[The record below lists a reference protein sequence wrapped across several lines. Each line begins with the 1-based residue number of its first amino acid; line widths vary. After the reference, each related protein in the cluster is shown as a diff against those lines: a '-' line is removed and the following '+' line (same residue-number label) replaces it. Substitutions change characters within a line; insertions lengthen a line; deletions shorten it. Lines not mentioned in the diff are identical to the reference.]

1 MDVYSIV
8 TERIIK
14 QLEQGYI
21 PWKKPWVNCFDGTF
35 NRISRK
41 PYSLLNQLLLMH
53 EGEYATF
60 KQWEQIGGKVKKGE
74 KSEII
79 VFWKMQE
86 VTGKTETGE
95 MQVRNIPVLR
105 YYNVF
110 HISQVENILP
120 LDDSE
125 NRFDTEP
132 IEEAEKVFRD
142 YAEREH
148 IALHIGDGN
157 KAFYRP
163 FDDSITLPSMAQFE
177 RAEEFYSTAFHEC
190 GHSTM
195 KATRCDREAENKGS
209 HFGNEGYSKE
219 ELVAEITSSAIVHSL
234 GLETEDTFKN
244 NCAYIQNW
252 LSVLKNDKKFIVS
265 ATGKAEKA
273 AKYIL
278 SI

>member
-21 PWKKPWVNCFDGTF
+21 PWKKPWVNCLDGTF

-41 PYSLLNQLLLMH
+41 PYSLLNQLLLTH

-60 KQWEQIGGKVKKGE
+60 RQWEQIGGKVKKGE

-86 VTGKTETGE
+86 VTEKTETGE

-110 HISQVENILP
+110 HISQIENILP

-148 IALHIGDGN
+148 ITLHIGDGN

-273 AKYIL
+273 TKYIL

>member
-21 PWKKPWVNCFDGTF
+21 PWKKPWVNCLDGTF

-41 PYSLLNQLLLMH
+41 PYSLLNQLLLTH

-60 KQWEQIGGKVKKGE
+60 RQWEQIGGKVKKRE

-86 VTGKTETGE
+86 VTEKTETGE
-95 MQVRNIPVLR
+95 ILVRNIPVLR

-110 HISQVENILP
+110 HISQVENVLP

-125 NRFDTEP
+125 NRFNTEP
-132 IEEAEKVFRD
+132 IAEAEKVFRG
-142 YAEREH
+142 YTEREH
-148 IALHIGDGN
+148 ITLHIGDGN

-209 HFGNEGYSKE
+209 HFGNAGYSKE

>member
-21 PWKKPWVNCFDGTF
+21 PWKKPWVNCLDGTF

-41 PYSLLNQLLLMH
+41 PYSLLNQLLLTH

-60 KQWEQIGGKVKKGE
+60 RQWEQIGGKVKKGE

-86 VTGKTETGE
+86 VTEKTETGE
-95 MQVRNIPVLR
+95 IQVRNIPVLR

-110 HISQVENILP
+110 HISQVENVFP

-132 IEEAEKVFRD
+132 IEEAEKVFRG
-142 YAEREH
+142 YTEREH
-148 IALHIGDGN
+148 ITLHIGDGN

>member
-1 MDVYSIV
+1 ML
-8 TERIIK
+8 T
-14 QLEQGYI
+14 
-21 PWKKPWVNCFDGTF
+21 
-35 NRISRK
+35 
-41 PYSLLNQLLLMH
+41 H

-86 VTGKTETGE
+86 VTEKTETGE
-95 MQVRNIPVLR
+95 IQVRNIPVLR

-110 HISQVENILP
+110 HISQVENVFP

-132 IEEAEKVFRD
+132 IEEAEKVFRG
-142 YAEREH
+142 YTEREH
-148 IALHIGDGN
+148 ITLHIGDGN